1 MHGQTIGRNS
11 LNLDGVFN
19 YSNTVR
25 EESEAKYIEVRKDRH
40 VIQMWLLPLA
50 PSCRIPEV

>member
-40 VIQMWLLPLA
+40 VIQMWLLPLV
-50 PSCRIPEV
+50 PSCRIPEE